1 MGIWLSEPVWSMVA
15 RSARQSVG
23 PLLPSGVG
31 RATLRSGADSVR
43 VAALEMRERIGGC
56 ALIACLHTG
65 RRLSGPRPHGGE
77 IGPFGIGSA
86 PLELA
91 SESEVQSA
99 ATPQ

>member
-43 VAALEMRERIGGC
+43 VAALEMRERLGA
-56 ALIACLHTG
+56 AL
-65 RRLSGPRPHGGE
+65 
-77 IGPFGIGSA
+77 
-86 PLELA
+86 
-91 SESEVQSA
+91 
-99 ATPQ
+99 